1 VWYNEGAAPYQGN
14 CMAPALMTRFAVSML
29 PAFYELSG
37 KEGKEWFLELLWYQA
52 ALGKDGVLEHTR
64 IDK

>member
-1 VWYNEGAAPYQGN
+1 
-14 CMAPALMTRFAVSML
+14 MAPALMTRFAVSML

-52 ALGKDGVLEHTR
+52 ALNKDGLLEHTC